1 MMDGVIMCGNR
12 KQELDHNKLLSPS
25 SIFQDDVYR
34 IVIPPSLRK
43 EVLRVLHSAHQG
55 VTAMNER
62 AKSIVYWPGITNDIQ
77 GCRENCNSCNL
88 IAPSN
93 PRLPPIEPL
102 IPKVPFES
110 IVCDYFQF
118 KGWYYF
124 VAADRLSGWT

>member
-1 MMDGVIMCGNR
+1 MMDGVIMYGDHKR
-12 KQELDHNKLLSPS
+12 ELNHNKLLPPS
-25 SIFQDDVYR
+25 SIFQDDVSR

-62 AKSIVYWPGITNDIQ
+62 AKAIVYWPGITNDIQ
-77 GCRENCNSCNL
+77 GTRENCNSCNL

-110 IVCDYFQF
+110 IFYDYFLL
-118 KGWYYF
+118 KGWYLCSCLQTH
-124 VAADRLSGWT
+124 RLD